1 MKTIEEI
8 KKEFGKR
15 LVILGHHYQ
24 NSDVLQYCDFVG
36 DSLALSKTAAEC
48 TEAEKIVFCGVK
60 FMAESADTL
69 TSDEQD
75 VYMPDVSAG
84 CPMAL
89 MATGAQVRDAMTS
102 LQAVLGD
109 VVIPLVYVN
118 STVEVKAVCGEYDG
132 ATCTSGNARKMLE
145 WVFNQGKKVL
155 FLPDQHLGTNICH
168 DIGILDSEMR
178 LYNPRLKNGGLTV
191 EDIQEAKLIAWKG
204 FCCVHNDFKVSDV
217 ERARKEY
224 PNATIIVHPETP
236 KEVTRLCD
244 AHGSTTEIIN
254 MLEKIKEGSDV
265 IIGTESNLV
274 NRMAEQYKGKLN
286 VYNLAPSYCKGMR
299 VTTVE
304 SMEHLLNYWPSEN
317 IIRVNSL
324 EKANARKSLEQ
335 MFLV

>member
-1 MKTIEEI
+1 MKTIEQV
-8 KKEFGKR
+8 KKEFEKKMI
-15 LVILGHHYQ
+15 ILGHHYQ
-24 NSDVLQYCDFVG
+24 SSDVLKYCDFVG
-36 DSLALSKTAAEC
+36 DSLALSKKAAEC
-48 TEAEKIVFCGVK
+48 TEAEKIVFCGVR

-89 MATGAQVRDAMTS
+89 MATGKQFREAMIYLKS
-102 LQAVLGD
+102 VLGD

-118 STVEVKAVCGEYDG
+118 STVEVKAVCGENNG
-132 ATCTSGNARKMLE
+132 ATCTSGNAKKMLQ
-145 WVFNQGKKVL
+145 WVFDQGKKVL

-168 DIGILDSEMR
+168 DMGVPDSKIKI
-178 LYNPRLKNGGLTV
+178 YNPHLKNGGLNA

-204 FCCVHNDFKVSDV
+204 FCCVHNNFKISDV
-217 ERARKEY
+217 EVARKQY
-224 PNATIIVHPETP
+224 PNGIIIVHPETP

-254 MLEKIKEGSDV
+254 MLENLEDGSDV

-274 NRMAEQYKGKLN
+274 NRMAEKYRGKLN
-286 VYNLAPSYCKGMR
+286 VYNLAPSYCNGMR

-304 SMEHLLNYWPSEN
+304 SMVHLLNYWPSEN
-317 IIRVNSL
+317 IIRVDSR
-324 EKANARKSLEQ
+324 EKKNAGKALEQ